1 MHVDN
6 VQLPSCRVDNI
17 QLHVLAGQACSLS
30 LICMT
35 HAVLH
40 WACCAVLCCAVLC
53 CAVLC
58 CAVLCCAVLC
68 CAVLCC
74 AHNYVLQ
81 AAAEV
86 AHAADVAIWFEP
98 VSVPK
103 SVRASK
109 VLGLLTYIS
118 PNAHELI
125 AMALAV
131 DPTHNAD
138 LAQQLLLQ
146 MAAGSQIPA
155 VGQLKLLTPFLLSV
169 LKVG

>member
-1 MHVDN
+1 MRVDN
-6 VQLPSCRVDNI
+6 VQPVC
-17 QLHVLAGQACSLS
+17 AGRTSLQAHENY
-30 LICMT
+30 M
-35 HAVLH
+35 
-40 WACCAVLCCAVLC
+40 CCAVLCCAVLC
-53 CAVLC
+53 CK
-58 CAVLCCAVLC
+58 
-68 CAVLCC
+68 
-74 AHNYVLQ
+74 HKHGLQ

-86 AHAADVAIWFEP
+86 AHAANVPIWFEP

-109 VLGLLTYIS
+109 VLGLLTFIS

-146 MAAGSQIPA
+146 MAAGSQISA
-155 VGQLKLLTPFLLSV
+155 AGQLKLLTPFLLSV
-169 LKVG
+169 LKVGLKMEEAATVYAVLKAHANAT